1 MASIDP
7 RQHYALGQ
15 DNKWGAPASLAP
27 GARGTVGFSF
37 QVPKSD
43 ELGGILSPQLNISI
57 NAAGKRIS
65 ETGVPENLQ
74 SSANQKISL
83 ASDIVL
89 TAQGLYYANPF
100 GSVTIMPAKAGMET
114 TYAMVFTVT
123 NTTNKISDKV
133 TAHLPPYVRWVGFI
147 VRLPKTSFQSKMTAL
162 SSGILV
168 HSTWGRIEW
177 NHATPSGYRNRL
189 HAVYLPNRSRTAT
202 ASEYFFDRHR

>member
-1 MASIDP
+1 MGSA
-7 RQHYALGQ
+7 
-15 DNKWGAPASLAP
+15 ASLAP

-100 GSVTIMPAKAGMET
+100 GSYNNASKSRHGNDLRHGVYGHKYDEQDIRA
-114 TYAMVFTVT
+114 
-123 NTTNKISDKV
+123 KV